1 MHELGITRNIVSI
14 VGEAAKGRRVKR
26 VTLDV
31 GELAGVMPDAIA
43 FCFDV
48 VAKGTPL
55 EGATLDIRRIAGR
68 GRCRECSVEFDTPTL
83 FSTCSCG
90 SRAIDRLS
98 GEELKI
104 REFELSNYEE
114 AA

>member
-14 VGEAAKGRRVKR
+14 VEEAAKGRRVRR

-31 GELAGVMPDAIA
+31 GRLAGVMPDALA

-48 VAKGTPL
+48 VSKGTAI
-55 EGATLDIRRIAGR
+55 EGALLDIRQIAGR
-68 GRCRECSVEFDTPTL
+68 CRCLDCGVEFETPTL
-83 FSTCSCG
+83 YQACACG
-90 SRAIDRLS
+90 SRRLERLA

-104 REFELSNYEE
+104 REMELEE

>member
-14 VGEAAKGRRVKR
+14 VEKAAGGRRVKR

-31 GELAGVMPDAIA
+31 GQFSGVLPEAIA
-43 FCFDV
+43 FCFEI
-48 VAKGTPL
+48 VAKGTLL
-55 EGATLDIRRIAGR
+55 EAARLDIHNVAGR
-68 GRCRECSVEFDTPTL
+68 ARCRNCGDSFATTTL
-83 FSTCSCG
+83 YQACACG
-90 SRAIDRLS
+90 SRTIERLS

-104 REFELSNYEE
+104 REMEIEE

>member
-14 VGEAAKGRRVKR
+14 VEEAAKGRRVKR

-31 GELAGVMPDAIA
+31 GQLAGVMPDAIA
-43 FCFDV
+43 FCFDI
-48 VAKGTPL
+48 VAKGTL
-55 EGATLDIRRIAGR
+55 LDGARLDISRIAGR
-68 GRCRECSVEFDTPTL
+68 GRCRACGEAFDTATL
-83 FSTCSCG
+83 FQACVCG
-90 SRAIDRLS
+90 SRAIERLH

-104 REFELSNYEE
+104 REMELEE

>member
-14 VGEAAKGRRVKR
+14 VEEAAKGRRVTR

-31 GELAGVMPDAIA
+31 GRFSGVIPEALT

-48 VAKGTPL
+48 VAKGTSL
-55 EGATLDIRRIAGR
+55 DGARLDINEIAGLCRCRDCGAEYEAATLYQPCG
-68 GRCRECSVEFDTPTL
+68 
-83 FSTCSCG
+83 CG
-90 SRAIDRLS
+90 SHSVDRLA
-98 GEELKI
+98 GDELKI
-104 REFELSNYEE
+104 REMELEE

>member
-14 VGEAAKGRRVKR
+14 VEEAAKGRRVRR

-31 GELAGVMPDAIA
+31 GRLAGVMPDALA

-48 VAKGTPL
+48 VSKGTAL
-55 EGATLDIRRIAGR
+55 EGALLDIRQIAGR
-68 GRCRECSVEFDTPTL
+68 CRCLDCGVEFETL
-83 FSTCSCG
+83 TLYQPCACG
-90 SRAIDRLS
+90 SRRLERLA

-104 REFELSNYEE
+104 REMELEE